1 MWRCWLSS
9 SFPYPVNRVEDGSGS
24 VNSGDNF
31 IYRIVMRN
39 VTAAKA
45 PRNFCVWVINHIAF
59 VPAVIP
65 CADVMV
71 GRTFC

>member
-1 MWRCWLSS
+1 MWRRGLCSS
-9 SFPYPVNRVEDGSGS
+9 SSYPANRVEDGSGS

-45 PRNFCVWVINHIAF
+45 PRNFFVRVINHIAF
-59 VPAVIP
+59 MPAVIP
-65 CADVMV
+65 SADVMV